1 METSGVQTYNDS
13 QERTMKRVNLAIIL
27 LILSNSL
34 FAGDKNKDWKI
45 GRIVK
50 VQVQD
55 MQSSDYKSSNN
66 TVGAGRAALDPGAST
81 GGPAGGSLSSAPT
94 HFSRYNVLFE
104 TETEALILSTSRE
117 ISFKQP
123 DLKQEVELRYK
134 FQGPNA
140 IEIIDGSNKNVEFK
154 IVKRLPKEGD
164 WKPAEEKR

>member
-1 METSGVQTYNDS
+1 MEISDLQTYNDS
-13 QERTMKRVNLAIIL
+13 QERTMKKIIPVIML
-27 LILSNSL
+27 LIFSTSL
-34 FAGDKNKDWKI
+34 IAGDKNKDWKI

-66 TVGAGRAALDPGAST
+66 TTGAGRAALDPGAST

-104 TETEALILSTSRE
+104 TETEALILSTSHE

-123 DLKQEVELRYK
+123 DLKLEAELRYK
-134 FQGPNA
+134 FQGSNA

-154 IVKRLPKEGD
+154 IVKHLPKEGD

>member
-1 METSGVQTYNDS
+1 
-13 QERTMKRVNLAIIL
+13 MKRIILAIIL
-27 LILSNSL
+27 LTVSIPL

-55 MQSSDYKSSNN
+55 MQSADYKSSNN
-66 TVGAGRAALDPGAST
+66 SAGAGLAAIDPGAST

-94 HFSRYNVLFE
+94 HFNRYNVLFE
-104 TETEALILSTSRE
+104 TETEALILSASRE

-123 DLKQEVELRYK
+123 DLKQEAELRYK
-134 FQGPNA
+134 MQGPNA
-140 IEIIDGSNKNVEFK
+140 IELIDSSEKKVELK

-164 WKPAEEKR
+164 WKPTETK